1 MTPSKL
7 MDWPP
12 EYFGIEKFSLL
23 QNPYTPWHNDGFV
36 VCLKKCISMTS
47 KVILIYLKDMWDIN
61 LIDFDRYP
69 SLHIYKS

>member
-36 VCLKKCISMTS
+36 VCLKKYISMTS
-47 KVILIYLKDMWDIN
+47 KVILIYLKDM
-61 LIDFDRYP
+61 
-69 SLHIYKS
+69 